1 MKKLITFASLLLL
14 ASGTFVSCRK
24 IEVDGQ
30 PVVIQPPTGGGGGG
44 RQTITLRGRIDSN
57 MTLTT
62 ANDYFMDG
70 LVYIMP
76 NRTLTIQPG
85 VTVKANFTGASVAA
99 LIITRNAKIVADGN
113 ATNPIVF
120 TSANPNPRS
129 GDWGG
134 LVILGNARVNASTAA
149 RGAGTYQV
157 EGGINP
163 GDGTNLGI
171 AGGGATPNDDDSSG
185 VLRYVRIEYAG
196 YAFQPDQEINSLT
209 LAAVGRKTRI
219 EYVQV
224 SHAKDDAFE
233 WFGGTVNCRYLVAYK
248 TQDDDFDTDNGY
260 SGNVQFGLIFRDSSI
275 ADISRSE
282 AFESD
287 NDATGSANTPKT
299 LAIFSNVT
307 AIGPRATLNNIG
319 NSLYLAGAQIRRNS
333 GISIYN
339 SVFMGWP
346 QGLLID
352 DSRGLVWDDVQDSTI
367 RFAGN
372 LIAGT
377 PTPFGYATGTGST
390 TNATAVDAWFRNAF
404 YRNTVLAN
412 NEQVGYTRPFDYSN
426 PDFSPFA
433 SSSVN
438 IPGFPSGPNPIVGT
452 GNVTFTDPK
461 IASNAFFT
469 SVNFRGAIGP
479 SGESN
484 NWYKGWTRF
493 GN

>member
-1 MKKLITFASLLLL
+1 MKQLFAIASLVVFASG
-14 ASGTFVSCRK
+14 AFVSCRK
-24 IEVDGQ
+24 IEQD
-30 PVVIQPPTGGGGGG
+30 GGGTVIVNPPGGGSGG
-44 RQTITLRGRIDSN
+44 RQTITLKGRIDSN
-57 MTLTT
+57 MTLTS
-62 ANDYFMDG
+62 ANDYIMDG
-70 LVYIMP
+70 LVYMMP

-85 VTVKANFTGASVAA
+85 VVVKANFTGNNVAA
-99 LIITRNAKIVADGN
+99 LVIPRNAKIVAEGT
-113 ATNPIVF
+113 ATSPVVF

-134 LVILGNARVNASTAA
+134 IVILGNARVNTSSAA
-149 RGAGTYQV
+149 GAGTVQV

-163 GDGTNLGI
+163 GDGSNLGI
-171 AGGGATPNDDDSSG
+171 GGGTNDDDSSG

-209 LAAVGRKTRI
+209 MAAVGRKTRI

-224 SHAKDDAFE
+224 AYAKDDAFE

-248 TQDDDFDTDNGY
+248 TQDDDFDSDNGY
-260 SGNVQFGLIFRDSSI
+260 SGNVQFGLIVRDSSI
-275 ADISRSE
+275 ADVSRSE

-287 NDATGSANTPKT
+287 NDGTGSANPPKT
-299 LAIFSNVT
+299 SAIFSNVT
-307 AIGPRATLNNIG
+307 AIGPRAALNNIG
-319 NSLYLAGAQIRRNS
+319 NSLYLAGAQIRRNT

-346 QGLLID
+346 QGLLVD

-377 PTPFGYATGTGST
+377 ATPFGYATGTGST
-390 TNATAVDAWFRNAF
+390 TNAAAVDAWFRNSF
-404 YRNTVLAN
+404 YKNAVLAN
-412 NEQVGYTRPFDYSN
+412 NEQVGYTRPYDYSN

-433 SSSVN
+433 SANVN
-438 IPGFPSGPNPIVGT
+438 IPGFPSGPNPIVGAA
-452 GNVTFTDPK
+452 NVTFTDPK
-461 IASNAFFT
+461 IAASPFFVA
-469 SVNFRGAIGP
+469 VNFRGAIGP
-479 SGESN
+479 SGEYN

>member
-1 MKKLITFASLLLL
+1 MKRILFLSVVFTATLF
-14 ASGTFVSCRK
+14 SCRK
-24 IEVDGQ
+24 IEVDGETI
-30 PVVIQPPTGGGGGG
+30 VVNNGGSGTGTG
-44 RQTITLRGRIDSN
+44 QTVTLRGRIDSN
-57 MTLTT
+57 MTLSTG
-62 ANDYFMDG
+62 NNYVMDG

-85 VTVKANFTGASVAA
+85 VTVKANFSGANVAA
-99 LIITRNAKIVADGN
+99 LVITRGAKINANGRAD
-113 ATNPIVF
+113 APIVF
-120 TSANPNPRS
+120 TSGSPNPSS

-134 LVILGNARVNASTAA
+134 IVMLGKARVNTTSTA
-149 RGAGTYQV
+149 GAGTFVV
-157 EGGINP
+157 EGGINTA
-163 GDGTNLGI
+163 DGLGV
-171 AGGGATPNDDDSSG
+171 AGGTDDDDSSG
-185 VLRYVRIEYAG
+185 VLRYARIEYAG

-209 LAAVGRKTRI
+209 MAAVGRKTVI

-224 SHAKDDAFE
+224 AHAKDDAYE

-248 TQDDDFDTDNGY
+248 TQDDDFDSDNGF
-260 SGNVQFGLIFRDSSI
+260 SGSVQFGLIFRDSSV

-287 NDATGSANTPKT
+287 NDASGTTNTPKT
-299 LAIFSNVT
+299 LAVFSNIT
-307 AIGPRATLNNIG
+307 AIGPRATTNNIG

-346 QGLLID
+346 QGILID
-352 DSRGLVWDDVQDSTI
+352 DSRGLVSDDIADSTI

-377 PTPFGYATGTGST
+377 ATPFAYTTGTGST
-390 TNATAVDAWFRNAF
+390 TNAATIDAHFRNPY
-404 YRNTVLAN
+404 YRNAVLAN

-438 IPGFPSGPNPIVGT
+438 IPGFPSGPNQVVGA
-452 GNVTFTDPK
+452 GNVTYTDGR
-461 IASNAFFT
+461 IAARTFIQTVS
-469 SVNFRGAIGP
+469 FRGAIGP
-479 SGESN
+479 SGEAN

>member
-1 MKKLITFASLLLL
+1 MKKGIILSALVVAFFSSLT
-14 ASGTFVSCRK
+14 GCRK
-24 IEVDGQ
+24 IEEDGGGTVIVQ
-30 PVVIQPPTGGGGGG
+30 PPPTGGS
-44 RQTITLRGRIDSN
+44 QTITLRGRIDSN
-57 MTLTT
+57 MTLVTG
-62 ANDYFMDG
+62 NNYILDG
-70 LVYIMP
+70 LTYIMP
-76 NRTLTIQPG
+76 NRTLTVQPG
-85 VTVKANFTGASVAA
+85 VTIKANFTGANVAA
-99 LIITRNAKIVADGN
+99 LVVARDAKIVASGT
-113 ATNPIVF
+113 ATQPIVF

-134 LVILGNARVNASTAA
+134 IVICGRARVNTTSTA
-149 RGAGTYQV
+149 GAGTFVV

-163 GDGTNLGI
+163 TDGSNLGV
-171 AGGGATPNDDDSSG
+171 AGGTNDDDSSG

-209 LAAVGRKTRI
+209 MAAVGRKTVI

-248 TQDDDFDTDNGY
+248 TQDDDFDTDNGF
-260 SGNVQFGLIFRDSSI
+260 SGSVQFGLIFRDSSI

-287 NDATGSANTPKT
+287 NDANGTNNTPKT
-299 LAIFSNVT
+299 LAVFSNVT
-307 AIGPRATLNNIG
+307 AIGPRATTSNIG
-319 NSLYLAGAQIRRNS
+319 NALYLGAAQIRRNS
-333 GISIYN
+333 GIAIYN

-352 DSRGLVWDDVQDSTI
+352 DSRGLVWDDVTDSTV

-377 PTPFGYATGTGST
+377 PVAFNYAAANPATGT
-390 TNATAVDAWFRNAF
+390 TAAQVDAHFRNPF
-404 YRNTVLAN
+404 YRNSVLTN
-412 NEQVGYTRPFDYSN
+412 NEQVGYTRPFDYTN

-433 SSSVN
+433 SANVN
-438 IPGFPSGPNPIVGT
+438 IPGYPSGPNPIVGA
-452 GNVTFTDPK
+452 GNVVFTDAR
-461 IASNAFFT
+461 IAARNYIQPVT
-469 SVNFRGAIGP
+469 FRGAIGP
-479 SGESN
+479 NGEAN

-493 GN
+493 AN